1 MRHFKLAFAPVDP
14 LSDGLGDMIK
24 QEIRESNGV
33 DMLSEDYDA
42 GAGQFWSAVELDMHS
57 GNLVS
62 FSED

>member
-1 MRHFKLAFAPVDP
+1 
-14 LSDGLGDMIK
+14 MIN